1 MTLLYSPDEEDL
13 RSAVRDLLKDRC
25 TDVLA
30 RVETAQPYDLDLWK
44 TLSREIG
51 VAGLLIPEEHGGAGA
66 TPREAGVV
74 LEELGRFVAP
84 VPFFTSSVLAT
95 KALLEVGAGELLER
109 LASGEAT
116 AALAVPFSASPYRIP
131 SGTANVAGADVA
143 DIVLVVEDGVLY
155 QVSGARVEPVS
166 SLDMTRPV
174 GTVSYGSGD
183 KVRLGEV
190 DLPGVLGF
198 GAALLASEQL
208 GVAEWCLQTT
218 LDYVKTRY
226 QFARPV
232 GSFQAIKHRLAD
244 LWLDVVRAR
253 AAARNAVSELS
264 PIATATAQAWNADV
278 AVHVAEDAVQLHGG
292 IGMTWEHPVH
302 LYLKRAKA
310 TQIALGTPGDHREA
324 LASLVGLE
332 M

>member
-1 MTLLYSPDEEDL
+1 
-13 RSAVRDLLKDRC
+13 
-25 TDVLA
+25 
-30 RVETAQPYDLDLWK
+30 
-44 TLSREIG
+44 
-51 VAGLLIPEEHGGAGA
+51 
-66 TPREAGVV
+66 
-74 LEELGRFVAP
+74 
-84 VPFFTSSVLAT
+84 VLAT
-95 KALLEVGAGELLER
+95 KALLEAGAREQLER
-109 LASGEAT
+109 LAGGEAT

-131 SGTANVAGADVA
+131 AGMANVAGADVA
-143 DIVLVVEDGVLY
+143 DIVLFVEEGVLY
-155 QVSGARVEPVS
+155 QAESAQVATVP

-174 GTVSYGSGD
+174 GTVTVSGRT
-183 KVRLGEV
+183 RLGEV
-190 DLPGVLGF
+190 DLPEVLGF

-310 TQIALGTPGDHREA
+310 TQIALGTPGDHRES

>member
-1 MTLLYSPDEEDL
+1 MTLLYSSDEEDL

-25 TDVLA
+25 SSAAVLA
-30 RVETAQPYDLDLWK
+30 RIETAQPYDLDLWK

-51 VAGLLIPEEHGGAGA
+51 VAGLLIPEEYGGAGA
-66 TPREAGVV
+66 SPREAAVV

-116 AALAVPFSASPYRIP
+116 AALAVPFTASPYRIVGGF
-131 SGTANVAGADVA
+131 SNVAGADVA
-143 DIVLVVEDGVLY
+143 DIVLVWQDGVLSKAEGA
-155 QVSGARVEPVS
+155 QVATVQ

-174 GTVSYGSGD
+174 GTVTYQGSTP
-183 KVRLGEV
+183 LGEV
-190 DLPGVLGF
+190 DLGGVLGF

-208 GVAEWCLQTT
+208 GVAEWCLQST
-218 LDYVKTRY
+218 LDYVRTRY
-226 QFARPV
+226 QFARPI
-232 GSFQAIKHRLAD
+232 GSFQSIKHRLAD

-253 AAARNAVSELS
+253 AAARNAATELS

-278 AVHVAEDAVQLHGG
+278 AVHVAEDALQLHGG
-292 IGMTWEHPVH
+292 IGMTWEHPIH

-324 LASLVGLE
+324 LATLVGLE